1 MAANDIPRAVSTVVG
16 QVLGEHYFH
25 HATLESLFMQ
35 AGAPG
40 EVPEGSCVKKSVAW
54 LKRASEDPACDG
66 LRVLGHVIEEFMEVE
81 PSFQTELWQERKGRV
96 EKILAQNNLTYMPG
110 GHVVPVG
117 SSMQARS
124 LEQMLKERDLP
135 ALEIEFRRALD
146 NVVADPPAAVT
157 ASCALLESLLKVYI
171 EDEGLEMPS
180 AQTVK
185 PLWTTVQKHLALD
198 PGRFEDDDIKKILSG
213 LSSIVDGIGA
223 LRTHAGSAHGRG
235 RRPYALLDRHALLA
249 LNGAATL
256 AAFVLQ
262 TWTARKQGKA
272 P

>member
-1 MAANDIPRAVSTVVG
+1 MAGNDIPRAVSTVVG
-16 QVLGEHYFH
+16 EVIGSHYYS
-25 HATLESLFMQ
+25 HAALESLFME

-40 EVPEGSCVKKSVAW
+40 DIPDGSCVRKSVAW

-66 LRVLGHVIEEFMEVE
+66 LRVLGRVIEEFMEVE
-81 PSFQTELWQERKGRV
+81 PASQNDVWRERRGRV
-96 EKILAQNNLTYMPG
+96 EKILIQNNLNYLPG
-110 GHVVPVG
+110 GFVVPVG

-124 LEQMLKERDLP
+124 LDKLLKERDLP

-146 NVVADPPAAVT
+146 DVAVDPPAAVT
-157 ASCALLESLLKVYI
+157 ASCALLEALLKVYI
-171 EDEGLEMPS
+171 EDEGLELPS
-180 AQTVK
+180 SQTIK
-185 PLWTTVQKHLALD
+185 PLWAIVQKHLLLD
-198 PGRFEDDDIKKILSG
+198 PSRFEDDDIKKILSG

-235 RRPYALLDRHALLA
+235 RRPYTVYERHAMLA

-256 AAFVLQ
+256 AAFIIQ
-262 TWTARKQGKA
+262 TWAARREAKT